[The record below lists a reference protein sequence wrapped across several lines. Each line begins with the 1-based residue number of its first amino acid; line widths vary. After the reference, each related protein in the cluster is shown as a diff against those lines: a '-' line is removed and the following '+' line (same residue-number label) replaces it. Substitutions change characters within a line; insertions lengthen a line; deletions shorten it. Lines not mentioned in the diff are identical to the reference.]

1 MLLAVGEARRAEPTV
16 EVLRPSLPRQRQVHP
31 SEAIHPC
38 LAKTGI
44 VHLPLTRQ
52 CRDLDHLPWAPPFG
66 LHPRLK
72 ASVRYAAKD
81 RIPETKDQTRLYKMN
96 LNIIPVEW
104 TDEGVRMLDQR
115 LLPTEETWLTL
126 RTYNDVAAGIKDM
139 VVRGAPAIGVSA
151 AYGIALGAKQF
162 VGTNID
168 DLEDELDYICDVL
181 GATRPTAVNL
191 FWAIDRMKLT
201 FRRAK
206 SEGKSISEIQ
216 QILIDEAKAI
226 HDEDIESQRLIAKFG
241 GELLD
246 DNSTVLTHCN
256 AGALATGGVWGTALG
271 VIRGA
276 IDQGKHISVIAD
288 ETRPYLQ
295 GARLTAWE
303 LMQDDIPVTLITDNM
318 SGHMMKKGG
327 VQAVVV
333 GSDRIAAN
341 GDVANKIGTYMVAVL
356 ARRHGIPFYV
366 AAPLSTVD
374 LNCPTGDDIPIEER
388 EPREITH
395 VRDIQLAPE
404 GIGVSN
410 YAFDVTPNELV
421 TAIITEKGVAR
432 APYTESLKKQFEE

>member
-1 MLLAVGEARRAEPTV
+1 MFRLSCYTRNFYVN
-16 EVLRPSLPRQRQVHP
+16 SL
-31 SEAIHPC
+31 
-38 LAKTGI
+38 
-44 VHLPLTRQ
+44 
-52 CRDLDHLPWAPPFG
+52 F
-66 LHPRLK
+66 RLI
-72 ASVRYAAKD
+72 AM
-81 RIPETKDQTRLYKMN
+81 E
-96 LNIIPVEW
+96 LNIIPVKW
-104 TDEGVRMLDQR
+104 ADDGVHMLDQR
-115 LLPTEETWLTL
+115 LLPTEEKWLVL
-126 RTYNDVAAGIKDM
+126 RTFNEVADGIRDM

-151 AYGIALGAKQF
+151 AYGVALGAKNF
-162 VGTNID
+162 VGTNVD
-168 DLEDELDYICDVL
+168 DLAEELEYISGVI

-191 FWAIDRMKLT
+191 FWAIDRMNRT
-201 FRRAK
+201 FLKANY
-206 SEGKSISEIQ
+206 EGRSLSEIK

-226 HDEDIESQRLIAKFG
+226 HDEDIESQRLIAQFG
-241 GELLD
+241 GELIEND
-246 DNSTVLTHCN
+246 STILTHCN

-276 IDQGKHISVIAD
+276 VDQGKKVSVIAD

-318 SGHMMKKGG
+318 SGHIMKKGR

-356 ARRHGIPFYV
+356 AKRHGIPFYV

-388 EPREITH
+388 DIREVTH
-395 VRDIQLAPE
+395 VKDIQLAPE
-404 GIGVSN
+404 SVDVSN

-432 APYTESLKKQFEE
+432 APYTESLKKQFEQ